1 MSFGLKGCLAV
12 LDVASSARC
21 AGVDLL
27 LSGMPCMSATEQVLQ
42 HLRREGG
49 QTFDEKL
56 MHPLETHVSRC
67 VLFVLLG

>member
-1 MSFGLKGCLAV
+1 
-12 LDVASSARC
+12 
-21 AGVDLL
+21 
-27 LSGMPCMSATEQVLQ
+27 MSATEQVLQ

-49 QTFDEKL
+49 QTFDESASLEKM